1 MGAVKDALEAVREA
15 ILLSTEVKRL
25 AEAVK
30 SQAIDLRDI
39 DRRLVRIETMVE
51 MSARGKQPKQIDAG

>member
-15 ILLSTEVKRL
+15 ILLSAEVKRL
-25 AEAVK
+25 GEAVK
-30 SQAIDLRDI
+30 SQATDLRDI

-51 MSARGKQPKQIDAG
+51 MSGRGNRPRQIDAG